1 MDARST
7 YAVGKRITDRTEA
20 QAACR
25 AVLDVLRPVVA
36 RAVIDAYSDD
46 RAEMPPE
53 IAAVEA
59 KLRDMGRQQHHGDP
73 GMGIEVALDEDGWH
87 LVRRYAPWS
96 IHVELSD
103 DSGRK
108 LGTFHDCGYSIGVEL
123 TEDEAAAL
131 RARLA
136 GIAPVAPI
144 SEGRQA
150 ASSRWRRLL
159 GRRRRHA

>member
-1 MDARST
+1 M
-7 YAVGKRITDRTEA
+7 GKRITDRTEA

-46 RAEMPPE
+46 RAEMPPDVVS
-53 IAAVEA
+53 VEA
-59 KLRDMGRQQHHGDP
+59 RLRDMGRQSGHGDP
-73 GMGIEVALDEDGWH
+73 GMGVEVALDEDGWQ
-87 LVRRYAPWS
+87 LVRTYASWS
-96 IHVELSD
+96 IHVELRD
-103 DSGRK
+103 DIGGD

-150 ASSRWRRLL
+150 ASSRCRRLL